1 MKDTVIT
8 GREDLEKFA
17 GQFEIKGGGGT
28 DFRPVFAHVEALREQ
43 GEFRRLKG
51 LLYFTD
57 GQGIYPAKR
66 PDYDVAFL
74 FMKEDYTDMSVPA
87 WAMKLILT
95 KEDLLEEGKRLDVDI
110 RFV

>member
-1 MKDTVIT
+1 M
-8 GREDLEKFA
+8 E
-17 GQFEIKGGGGT
+17 QFELKGGGGT

-43 GEFRRLKG
+43 GRLKRLRG

-57 GQGIYPAKR
+57 GKGIYPKKR

-74 FMKEDYTDMSVPA
+74 FMKEDYTDVSVPA

-95 KEDLLEEGKRLDVDI
+95 ADDLPEEGKRLDKDI
-110 RFV
+110 KFV